1 MKNLRGILL
10 LSVCMLLTNQSNG
23 QSTRETIQGKWQAH
37 QVYTRKALPDGE
49 ALAFDSFPMYTS
61 TRIENG
67 SMMRIEPTFFT
78 FNDGKLTIS
87 TSGEEHTVSYNIGVA
102 DRLTFTLKDEAY
114 VYDIGYVN
122 NYESPSFILSSAEE
136 DQLMTTMVYLDR
148 VEK

>member
-1 MKNLRGILL
+1 
-10 LSVCMLLTNQSNG
+10 
-23 QSTRETIQGKWQAH
+23 
-37 QVYTRKALPDGE
+37 
-49 ALAFDSFPMYTS
+49 
-61 TRIENG
+61 
-67 SMMRIEPTFFT
+67 MMRIEPTFFT

-87 TSGEEHTVSYNIGVA
+87 TSGEEHTVPYNIGVG